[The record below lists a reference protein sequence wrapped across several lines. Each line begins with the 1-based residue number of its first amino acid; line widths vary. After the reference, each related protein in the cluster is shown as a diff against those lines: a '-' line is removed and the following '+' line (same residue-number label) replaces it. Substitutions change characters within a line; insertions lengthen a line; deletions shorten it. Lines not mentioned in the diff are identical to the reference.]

1 MAQFSYK
8 ARSRSGEVMQGVLE
22 SADRAGALSKLQRD
36 GLYPVSI
43 QPAKGKAAKSKQE
56 KSARATKVTKVK
68 PIKEGGSGR
77 FRFRRKG
84 RKPKLQDSATWM
96 LQLANLLR
104 SGMPLSVALNSMV
117 SISGKGISEEV
128 AIELKQNVTEG
139 KTLSEAMARH
149 PVIFNEM
156 SINMVRA
163 GEESGALEQVL
174 RRLAKHFERFAEVQS
189 KFVSAMIYPAI
200 VCLVGFVIILF
211 FMTYMLPK
219 FSEIFESFNATLPKS
234 TLFLMGVGKLA
245 INPVFWIVL
254 LVVVLAAVVLTV
266 RYKATPNGRRKI
278 DDMKLRL
285 PVLGKVMRLNLF
297 GQFARTLSTLLTNGV
312 PVLTAL
318 RITGDVV
325 PNVIIKDSIVM
336 AREAVTDGKSL
347 AEPLA
352 RSGLFPRL
360 MIDLVRIGEETGDVP
375 GALENV
381 AITYENDL
389 ELELRVMTNLIEP
402 AMIIVMA
409 VGVGG
414 LLFSILQAL
423 FTITNNIAR

>member
-22 SADRAGALSKLQRD
+22 SADRAGASSKLQRD

-43 QPAKGKAAKSKQE
+43 QPAKGKAAKTKQE
-56 KSARATKVTKVK
+56 KSARAAKVTAIK

-104 SGMPLSVALNSMV
+104 SGMPLSVALNSMI

-128 AIELKQNVTEG
+128 AIELRQNVTEG
-139 KTLSEAMARH
+139 KTLSEAMRRH

-189 KFVSAMIYPAI
+189 KFISAMIYPAI

-254 LVVVLAAVVLTV
+254 LVVLLAAVVLIV

-352 RSGLFPRL
+352 RSGIFPRL

-375 GALENV
+375 GALENL

-402 AMIIVMA
+402 AMIIMMA

>member
-22 SADRAGALSKLQRD
+22 SADRAGASSKLQRD

-43 QPAKGKAAKSKQE
+43 QPAKGKAAKTKQE
-56 KSARATKVTKVK
+56 KSARAAKVTAIK

-104 SGMPLSVALNSMV
+104 SGMPLSVALNSMI

-128 AIELKQNVTEG
+128 AMELRQNVTEG
-139 KTLSEAMARH
+139 KTLSEAMRRH

-189 KFVSAMIYPAI
+189 KFISAMIYPAI

-254 LVVVLAAVVLTV
+254 LVVVLAAVVLIV

-375 GALENV
+375 GALENL

>member
-22 SADRAGALSKLQRD
+22 SADRAGASSKLQRD

-43 QPAKGKAAKSKQE
+43 QPAKGKAAKTKQE
-56 KSARATKVTKVK
+56 KSARAAKVTAIK

-104 SGMPLSVALNSMV
+104 SGMPLSVALNSMI

-128 AIELKQNVTEG
+128 AMELRQNVTEG
-139 KTLSEAMARH
+139 KTLSEAMRRH

-189 KFVSAMIYPAI
+189 KFISAMIYPAI

-254 LVVVLAAVVLTV
+254 LVVVLAAVVLIV

-352 RSGLFPRL
+352 RSGIFPRL

-375 GALENV
+375 GALENL

-402 AMIIVMA
+402 AMIIMMA

>member
-22 SADRAGALSKLQRD
+22 SADRAGASSKLQRD

-43 QPAKGKAAKSKQE
+43 QPAKGKAAKTKQE
-56 KSARATKVTKVK
+56 KSARAAKVTAIK

-128 AIELKQNVTEG
+128 AMELRQNVTEG
-139 KTLSEAMARH
+139 KTLSEAMRRH

-189 KFVSAMIYPAI
+189 NFISAMIYPAI

-254 LVVVLAAVVLTV
+254 LVVVLATVVLIV

-352 RSGLFPRL
+352 RSGIFPRL

-375 GALENV
+375 GALENL

-402 AMIIVMA
+402 AMIIMMA